1 MTPRSTGSWPS
12 RFSATVNDLL
22 AAQGLLL
29 KAGTAVDATL
39 IAAPSSTKNKDR
51 KRDSEMHSSQKGNE
65 WHFGM
70 EAHIGVD
77 ADSGLVHTVIGT
89 SGNVADVVE
98 DNSLLRGEEKD
109 GLCDAGYQGVNKRP
123 DARASV
129 TWHITMRPGKSKEL
143 DKQNNPVDALIDQVE
158 KIKAN

>member
-1 MTPRSTGSWPS
+1 M
-12 RFSATVNDLL
+12 
-22 AAQGLLL
+22 
-29 KAGTAVDATL
+29 DATL

-158 KIKAN
+158 KIKAD